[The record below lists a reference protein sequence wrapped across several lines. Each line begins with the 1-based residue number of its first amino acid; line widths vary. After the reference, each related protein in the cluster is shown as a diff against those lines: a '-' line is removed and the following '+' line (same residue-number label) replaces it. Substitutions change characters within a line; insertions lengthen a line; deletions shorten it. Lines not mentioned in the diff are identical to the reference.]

1 MGLPWVMKQIKLSSF
16 WPLLPLNYVGKI
28 SYLFKVYVEVS
39 WYQQEINHKRL
50 QHPNERD
57 NLVVAFDLFE
67 DQGWKMKIV
76 SQIKTISIF
85 SKIMMEK
92 YDRSITKTVLE
103 IWLCC
108 CMLTQAT
115 PATLDTLGLSPTRR
129 WRNRK
134 LLGWCNEVRTL
145 RGSSGGVCGGGGG
158 LSARFLLFMQCLPQQ
173 SVLLV
178 QQKVECA
185 QRSSGATRWT
195 VSPRHRKLNITHKN
209 VGFCLV
215 LLCYAN
221 HTVTPNTSDQHLMS
235 SRTQTVMN

>member
-1 MGLPWVMKQIKLSSF
+1 MKQIKLSSF

-39 WYQQEINHKRL
+39 WYQREINHKRL

-67 DQGWKMKIV
+67 DQGWRMKIV
-76 SQIKTISIF
+76 SDKNNFYILQNHDGKIWQEYNKNSARNLTLLLYANTGYSCNTGYFRPLPNPAMEEIGIGIF
-85 SKIMMEK
+85 WADVMKCE
-92 YDRSITKTVLE
+92 
-103 IWLCC
+103 
-108 CMLTQAT
+108 
-115 PATLDTLGLSPTRR
+115 R
-129 WRNRK
+129 WGDP
-134 LLGWCNEVRTL
+134 LVV
-145 RGSSGGVCGGGGG
+145 SAGGGGG
-158 LSARFLLFMQCLPQQ
+158 LSAQFLLFMQCLPQQ

-195 VSPRHRKLNITHKN
+195 VSPRHRKLNIMHKN